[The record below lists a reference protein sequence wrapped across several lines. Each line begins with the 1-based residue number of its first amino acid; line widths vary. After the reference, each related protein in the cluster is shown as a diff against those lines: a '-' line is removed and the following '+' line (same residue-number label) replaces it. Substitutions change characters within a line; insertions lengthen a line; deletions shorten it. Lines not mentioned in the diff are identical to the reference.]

1 MLKRLLLSSIILSS
15 IGLSAQTI
23 DINIPGADPSVA
35 SNAYENYVFSD
46 EYIKLDKTKM
56 VSESYEASKNK
67 PDMVEYKKSKVHYG
81 IKARFSTGGRFHLS

>member
-15 IGLSAQTI
+15 IGLSAQAI

-56 VSESYEASKNK
+56 VNESYEASKKGPHFNNIS
-67 PDMVEYKKSKVHYG
+67 MSVVKVN
-81 IKARFSTGGRFHLS
+81 RLEVPNSHLGDQ

>member
-15 IGLSAQTI
+15 IGLSAQAI
-23 DINIPGADPSVA
+23 NINIPGADPSVA

-67 PDMVEYKKSKVHYG
+67 PDMGSIKKKTLYRT
-81 IKARFSTGGRFHLS
+81 KN